1 MDRLT
6 KDIQLRILRDAFFAD
21 FASVCLANE
30 KEIPKSL
37 DVPRIPRPEVY
48 VPVRKTPQV
57 PFDPVPRGIREGLDT
72 VSAAE
77 VASLVSKTFNRL
89 AQDDALWE
97 APLSALQKAFEA
109 GDHPNTLSREDSV
122 LAGGLSEY
130 FDTLDFD
137 VILETVIKNG
147 QYVDPRH
154 TEAWPELT
162 AFDKYGK
169 LLAHIKVMSLDF
181 LKACAKDADEFA
193 NVFTYGP
200 GSYAQ
205 SIYNDPPDH
214 YLVYGE
220 KEPPENWWEEVFTDP
235 VIQRILW
242 NTYSH
247 RMKQGATTINFWEI
261 LIAGPEFLRQDSNFS
276 EVMLDNAI
284 EELVEQ
290 GYLKTNYPP

>member
-30 KEIPKSL
+30 KDIPKSL

-48 VPVRKTPQV
+48 IPVRGAPQV
-57 PFDPVPRGIREGLDT
+57 PFDPVPRGIREGFDA

-77 VASLVSKTFNRL
+77 VASLVSEPFKSL
-89 AQDDALWE
+89 AQNDALWE

-109 GDHPNTLSREDSV
+109 GDHPNTK
-122 LAGGLSEY
+122 AGAWAAWMMDEIFY
-130 FDTLDFD
+130 E
-137 VILETVIKNG
+137 ILKTVIKNG
-147 QYVDPRH
+147 QYMDPRH
-154 TEAWPELT
+154 TEVWPELT

-181 LKACAKDADEFA
+181 LKACAKDAYQFA

-205 SIYNDPPDH
+205 SIYNEPLDH
-214 YLVYGE
+214 CLVYGE

-242 NTYSH
+242 NTYSDG
-247 RMKQGATTINFWEI
+247 MKYGATTINFCVV
-261 LIAGPEFLRQDSNFS
+261 G
-276 EVMLDNAI
+276 
-284 EELVEQ
+284 
-290 GYLKTNYPP
+290 